1 MNVFGI
7 PYDLMKALV
16 SVAHFCRSG
25 HGGLRPSD
33 ASVRYRV
40 TDESVQSGSYLQ
52 GGHAAEVL
60 KRVNGLRLE
69 VIETPVSLL
78 LLEPLR
84 TTSTAEHISRRRC
97 RGSSACA
104 RAPTCACGRLDCG
117 ARGRSNTLS
126 ARSRTFAACSTT
138 RTTPPQGR
146 CGLAP

>member
-69 VIETPVSLL
+69 VIETPVVCCYSTPS
-78 LLEPLR
+78 EPPPQP
-84 TTSTAEHISRRRC
+84 SISAAAAAVAPVHAHVHRR
-97 RGSSACA
+97 A
-104 RAPTCACGRLDCG
+104 RAAALIVVPGEEA
-117 ARGRSNTLS
+117 TL
-126 ARSRTFAACSTT
+126 
-138 RTTPPQGR
+138 
-146 CGLAP
+146 